1 MESDLLTG
9 LQGGGKAGRLQSLSV
24 AVNADSLSSWFLP
37 GVATVLQGHGLLLD
51 VVVDDQDHTHD
62 ALKSG
67 DVTGCVTTLAQA
79 MRGCVAEP
87 LGVMRYRCM
96 ASPALVAQWSEPAAG
111 GKAAGPNRLAHR
123 LLASPAV
130 IFNRKD
136 ALQDAFLA
144 QHFKL
149 KDALYPRHFVPAV
162 DAFELALELGM
173 GWGMVPDIL
182 LAARAHRPPL
192 QEVLPGC
199 AVDVRLY
206 WQHWT
211 REPLAAQ
218 RLTQAVKQAA
228 RERSCCR
235 TRGRRCRPHGRLFL
249 GGSCRSRLGGS
260 GRSGGG
266 AAAAFSS
273 AVHFLMC
280 EFLAAPESFL
290 SAADFAQAALGAAA
304 ASRMHFFSK
313 LALAAPASFF
323 SADLAAQSASAPAAW
338 AEADKP
344 MDMAKVI
351 ATRVNSFFIDASQM

>member
-1 MESDLLTG
+1 MLDARQLDALAAVIEHGSFGDAAKALSLTLAAVSLRIKSLEGELGQRLLVRGKQVRATPAGQALLGHVRQLRLMESDLLAG

-37 GVATVLQGHGLLLD
+37 GVAPVLQGHGLLLD

-62 ALKSG
+62 ALKNG

-228 RERSCCR
+228 RER
-235 TRGRRCRPHGRLFL
+235 LL
-249 GGSCRSRLGGS
+249 Q
-260 GRSGGG
+260 
-266 AAAAFSS
+266 
-273 AVHFLMC
+273 
-280 EFLAAPESFL
+280 
-290 SAADFAQAALGAAA
+290 D
-304 ASRMHFFSK
+304 
-313 LALAAPASFF
+313 
-323 SADLAAQSASAPAAW
+323 
-338 AEADKP
+338 
-344 MDMAKVI
+344 
-351 ATRVNSFFIDASQM
+351 